1 MKILGSY
8 KKMMNEFI
16 NEDDE
21 KVYKTD
27 SGKWAGNYDGDI
39 EYFDDKEKAQHW
51 SEKGDMEFGDDAD
64 DDGKDDKD
72 DAGKLS
78 GKSDFSRDGD
88 EPEAEPQSEPKADK
102 QEPDYAGSI
111 EDDEEA
117 GQLANNLAQGFDA
130 DSAHQELTDM
140 GHGDLADDLKFADSD
155 EEKARIIAKATG
167 NEFYEETININ
178 GKQYKPI
185 RESKKHILKE
195 NNERIFGEK

>member
-1 MKILGSY
+1 
-8 KKMMNEFI
+8 MNEFI

-51 SEKGDMEFGDDAD
+51 SQEGDMDFD
-64 DDGKDDKD
+64 DDSGDSKDDED
-72 DAGKLS
+72 SAGKLS

-117 GQLANNLAQGFDA
+117 GQ
-130 DSAHQELTDM
+130 DSQ
-140 GHGDLADDLKFADSD
+140 
-155 EEKARIIAKATG
+155 
-167 NEFYEETININ
+167 
-178 GKQYKPI
+178 
-185 RESKKHILKE
+185 
-195 NNERIFGEK
+195 